1 MDIILE
7 KFWIFIPDPC
17 WNFVGK
23 FAHVDL
29 HTFSFALKRA
39 WPWIWWRFFL
49 AHYALFSF
57 DFCILKVRHQAWQ
70 LFCQQNRHYK
80 NVWNFWKKWKLKKR
94 KFRKKMK
101 ILKKNEHFE
110 KILYFFYFFQ
120 NYLLFIF
127 QLAPSSERYFSTE
140 NYF

>member
-1 MDIILE
+1 
-7 KFWIFIPDPC
+7 
-17 WNFVGK
+17 
-23 FAHVDL
+23 
-29 HTFSFALKRA
+29 
-39 WPWIWWRFFL
+39 
-49 AHYALFSF
+49 
-57 DFCILKVRHQAWQ
+57 
-70 LFCQQNRHYK
+70 
-80 NVWNFWKKWKLKKR
+80 
-94 KFRKKMK
+94 MK